1 MLTMA
6 NRYTAFNNHTVIIIG
21 GGDTGY
27 ELHDFFRKNPERG
40 YSSLGVFD
48 DVPENVKDLKSY
60 LGSTDV
66 SINYAVTF
74 GADEIFCTL
83 PGTALEKIEQLMLE
97 ADKNLIRFRLV
108 PEFDAEVKRPPYI
121 QYFGNIPVI
130 SIRPDPLESRFN
142 RFIKRVFD
150 IVFSLCVIVF
160 IFSWLLPILAILIKL
175 ESKGPVFFVQLRS
188 GLNNRTFKCY
198 KLRSMRVNDDADKK
212 QATRD
217 DERITKIGGWLRRT
231 SLYELPQFFNVLL
244 GNMSVV
250 GPRPHMLTHTKQ
262 YSELIDQFMVRHF
275 LNPGIT
281 GWAQIK
287 GLRGETKTTEAMLK
301 RVEADV
307 WYLENWSFL
316 LDLKIVF
323 LTVWNYLKKDE
334 NAF

>member
-1 MLTMA
+1 MA
-6 NRYTAFNNHTVIIIG
+6 NKYSAFNNHTVIIIG

-27 ELHDFFRKNPERG
+27 KLHNFFRNNPDRG

-48 DVPENVKDLKSY
+48 DRPENVKDIKSY
-60 LGSTDV
+60 LGGTDV

-74 GADEIFCTL
+74 GAKEIFCTL
-83 PGTALEKIEQLMLE
+83 PGTALKKIEQLMLE

-108 PEFDAEVKRPPYI
+108 PEFNPIEKKVPSI

-150 IVFSLCVIVF
+150 IVFSLCVIIF
-160 IFSWLLPILAILIKL
+160 LFSWLLPILAILIKL
-175 ESKGPVFFVQLRS
+175 ESKGPVFFVQQRS

-198 KLRSMRVNDDADKK
+198 KLRSMRVNDQADKK

-217 DERITKIGGWLRRT
+217 DERITKIGAWLRRT
-231 SLYELPQFFNVLL
+231 SLDELPQFFNALI

-250 GPRPHMLTHTKQ
+250 GPRPHMLCHTRE

-275 LNPGIT
+275 LSPGIT

-287 GLRGETKTTEAMLK
+287 GLRGETKTTSAMLK

-323 LTVWNYLKKDE
+323 LTVWNYFKKDE